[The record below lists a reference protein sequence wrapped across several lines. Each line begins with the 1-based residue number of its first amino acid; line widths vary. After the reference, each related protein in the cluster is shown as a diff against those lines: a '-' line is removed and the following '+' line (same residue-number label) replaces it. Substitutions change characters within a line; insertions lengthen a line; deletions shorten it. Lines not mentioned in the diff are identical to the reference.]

1 MRLYDYPASPNCYK
15 VRLALA
21 ELGIEYER
29 VTVDIFGGDTLTE
42 EYGVIN
48 AARDTPVLELDDGE
62 RLVES
67 NAILLFLAGGTELLP
82 GDEVE
87 RAQVHRWM
95 FYEQARIVPS
105 IGALRLRLARTEL
118 DPSDEGVRRQRR
130 MCVAAA
136 TLVDQHL
143 QDREFLVGDRYSV
156 ADLCLYGY
164 LHAAGDAGVDTARLP
179 ALHAWLGRVRARPR
193 HTADLAPLPDNVRIG
208 HGQSIYDFVGI

>member
-21 ELGIEYER
+21 ELGIDYER
-29 VTVDIFGGDTLTE
+29 VHVDIFGGDTLTQ
-42 EYGVIN
+42 EYGTIN
-48 AARDTPVLELDDGE
+48 PARNTPVLELDDGE

-67 NAILLFLAGGTELLP
+67 NAILLFLTDGTELLP
-82 GDEVE
+82 DDKLQ

-95 FYEQARIVPS
+95 FYEQARIVRA
-105 IGALRLRLARTEL
+105 IGGLRLRLARMPANL
-118 DPSDEGVRRQRR
+118 NDEDVRLERR

-136 TLVDQHL
+136 ALVDQHL
-143 QDREFLVGDRYSV
+143 QDRDFAVGDGYTV

-179 ALHAWLGRVRARPR
+179 ALDAWLERVRSRPR
-193 HTADLAPLPDNVRIG
+193 HLADLARLPDNVRAG
-208 HGQSIYDFVGI
+208 HGQSVYDFVGM